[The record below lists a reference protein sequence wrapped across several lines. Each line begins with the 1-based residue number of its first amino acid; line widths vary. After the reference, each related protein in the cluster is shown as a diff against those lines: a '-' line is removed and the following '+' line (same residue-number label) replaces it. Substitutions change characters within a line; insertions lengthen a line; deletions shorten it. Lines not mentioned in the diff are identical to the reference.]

1 MNLYEERVCTNC
13 GNNNCTHKI
22 KEVQKENE
30 TIIKCDDFI
39 CKNKRKKMPRNWQE
53 WQETMLEALIIILII
68 IFSPVILIA
77 GIFSLFII
85 LGLIITVL
93 GIIFGIVCIPI
104 GLVKMLI
111 DKVKERM
118 KDEY

>member
-1 MNLYEERVCTNC
+1 
-13 GNNNCTHKI
+13 
-22 KEVQKENE
+22 
-30 TIIKCDDFI
+30 
-39 CKNKRKKMPRNWQE
+39 
-53 WQETMLEALIIILII
+53 MLEVLVIILII
-68 IFSPVILIA
+68 IFSPLILIA

-85 LGLIITVL
+85 LGLVITVL

>member
-1 MNLYEERVCTNC
+1 
-13 GNNNCTHKI
+13 
-22 KEVQKENE
+22 
-30 TIIKCDDFI
+30 
-39 CKNKRKKMPRNWQE
+39 
-53 WQETMLEALIIILII
+53 MLEALIIILII

-104 GLVKMLI
+104 GLVKILV
-111 DKVKERM
+111 DKVKEQVR
-118 KDEY
+118 KWQEERKRIIKQYIK

>member
-1 MNLYEERVCTNC
+1 
-13 GNNNCTHKI
+13 
-22 KEVQKENE
+22 
-30 TIIKCDDFI
+30 
-39 CKNKRKKMPRNWQE
+39 
-53 WQETMLEALIIILII
+53 MLEALIIILII

-77 GIFSLFII
+77 GFISLFII

-111 DKVKERM
+111 DKVKSKIKKQVEV
-118 KDEY
+118 DG

>member
-1 MNLYEERVCTNC
+1 
-13 GNNNCTHKI
+13 
-22 KEVQKENE
+22 
-30 TIIKCDDFI
+30 
-39 CKNKRKKMPRNWQE
+39 
-53 WQETMLEALIIILII
+53 MLTVLAIILTI

-118 KDEY
+118 KDECKSKHK

>member
-1 MNLYEERVCTNC
+1 
-13 GNNNCTHKI
+13 
-22 KEVQKENE
+22 
-30 TIIKCDDFI
+30 
-39 CKNKRKKMPRNWQE
+39 
-53 WQETMLEALIIILII
+53 MLDVLVIILII

-85 LGLIITVL
+85 LGLIITVI

-104 GLVKMLI
+104 GLVKALV

-118 KDEY
+118 KDEH

>member
-1 MNLYEERVCTNC
+1 
-13 GNNNCTHKI
+13 
-22 KEVQKENE
+22 
-30 TIIKCDDFI
+30 
-39 CKNKRKKMPRNWQE
+39 
-53 WQETMLEALIIILII
+53 MLTVLAIILII
-68 IFSPVILIA
+68 IFSPLILIA

-93 GIIFGIVCIPI
+93 GIIFGIICMPI
-104 GLVKMLI
+104 GLIKVLI

>member
-1 MNLYEERVCTNC
+1 
-13 GNNNCTHKI
+13 
-22 KEVQKENE
+22 
-30 TIIKCDDFI
+30 
-39 CKNKRKKMPRNWQE
+39 
-53 WQETMLEALIIILII
+53 MLEVLAIILII

-93 GIIFGIVCIPI
+93 GIIFSIVCIPI

-111 DKVKERM
+111 DKIKKQVRKWKEKAEDR
-118 KDEY
+118 KNIKK